1 MTASRDQRII
11 LVIAGT
17 AGGVTVSGPGSTGD
31 GGWELEERNRRREEH
46 DLRKQEVRYGRLTG
60 IGGMILGMSAIVATL
75 IAGYAAVKA
84 GQAVEVAAKGIELQ
98 ANEDRLSTAVSSV
111 GGSQPAQR
119 VAGFTLLRRHIQDRV
134 MSAKNAEDRRDA
146 YNLYAGALDVLENYL
161 RNPPAMSTETTQ
173 ASPGPA
179 SGSPPVPSAGL
190 GFGRPRVPPDNV
202 YAANELRALMNL
214 KPAILALQR
223 STEVQ
228 LPMPSVD
235 LSNVQLYGQAWARID
250 FAWLGGHY
258 FYGIDLRGSNLGRS
272 NWEGSVL
279 DGAHLQC
286 ANLSGAILRDVSL
299 VGADLRGADL
309 TGANLI
315 GANLDQAKLDGVTGW
330 DKVVGFPQSTIDQP
344 PPGISREPDLQE
356 CLGHKPYWDMPGS
369 APGG

>member
-1 MTASRDQRII
+1 M
-11 LVIAGT
+11 V
-17 AGGVTVSGPGSTGD
+17 
-31 GGWELEERNRRREEH
+31 
-46 DLRKQEVRYGRLTG
+46 
-60 IGGMILGMSAIVATL
+60 LGLSAIVATL
-75 IAGYAAVKA
+75 IAGYAAMKA

-111 GGSQPAQR
+111 GGTQAAQR

-134 MSAKNAEDRRDA
+134 TRAENAQDRRDA
-146 YNLYAGALDVLENYL
+146 YNLYTGALDVLENYL
-161 RNPPAMSTETTQ
+161 RNPPVMSTETIQ

-179 SGSPPVPSAGL
+179 SGSPPVPRAGL

-202 YAANELRALMNL
+202 YAANELRALMNM
-214 KPAILALQR
+214 KPAILELQR
-223 STEVQ
+223 SAEVQ

-235 LSNVQLYGQAWARID
+235 LSNVQLYGQSWARID

-258 FYGIDLRGSNLGRS
+258 FYGIDLRGSNLMGS

-279 DGAHLQC
+279 NGAHLQC
-286 ANLSGAILRDVSL
+286 ANLSGAILKDVSL

-330 DKVVGFPQSTIDQP
+330 DEVIGFPESTIDQP
-344 PPGISREPDLQE
+344 TPGISRVQGIQE
-356 CLGHKPYWDMPGS
+356 CLGYEPYWDMPRP